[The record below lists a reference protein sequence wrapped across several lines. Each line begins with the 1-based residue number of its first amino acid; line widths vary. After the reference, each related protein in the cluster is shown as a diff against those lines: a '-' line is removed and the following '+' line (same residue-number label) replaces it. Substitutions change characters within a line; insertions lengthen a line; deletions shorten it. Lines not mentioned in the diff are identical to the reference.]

1 MHPDLL
7 RGNIFKSLVCF
18 TLPLLASNVFQQLYN
33 AADTMIVGHF
43 LGEAALAAIG
53 SCTSLNDLLIGFGIG
68 FGTGLSIVSAR
79 VFGEGDSER
88 LKKAAAESLLITL
101 AISALIFVFSRLF
114 LRRVLSALGTPEEI
128 ISNAYSYISTVTS
141 FSAVM
146 LLYNLFS
153 AMLRAIGNSFMPLV
167 FLVISSLLNIALD
180 ILFITRFGL
189 GVRGAAIATVIAQ
202 GFSALL
208 CLLYIFCTTKILIPS
223 KKHFAIEPP
232 LFRELLAQGLSMACM
247 GSLVNSGTVVLQ
259 SAING
264 FGTLIIAGHVSTRK
278 VFSLLAI
285 PIMTLGTASAT
296 FVSQNFGARQY
307 GRIRRGVRCA
317 VLLTSIWSVI
327 LCLAMPFLARRIIAL
342 ISGSTNETVLNYGS
356 SYIMFAV
363 PFYLVLGILIVFRNS
378 LQGLGSKI
386 LPLVSSIIELLGKVF
401 FTIFV
406 IPRLGTRG
414 LILCEPLIWCVMTA
428 QLAFVY
434 FRHKTIREAKN

>member
-1 MHPDLL
+1 M
-7 RGNIFKSLVCF
+7 
-18 TLPLLASNVFQQLYN
+18 
-33 AADTMIVGHF
+33 
-43 LGEAALAAIG
+43 
-53 SCTSLNDLLIGFGIG
+53 
-68 FGTGLSIVSAR
+68 
-79 VFGEGDSER
+79 
-88 LKKAAAESLLITL
+88 
-101 AISALIFVFSRLF
+101 
-114 LRRVLSALGTPEEI
+114 
-128 ISNAYSYISTVTS
+128 
-141 FSAVM
+141 
-146 LLYNLFS
+146 
-153 AMLRAIGNSFMPLV
+153 
-167 FLVISSLLNIALD
+167 
-180 ILFITRFGL
+180 
-189 GVRGAAIATVIAQ
+189 
-202 GFSALL
+202 
-208 CLLYIFCTTKILIPS
+208 LYIFCTTKILIPS